1 MKLILFDLDH
11 TLFDTDRF
19 IGLIRVRLA
28 NLAQKDEQTLSQLE
42 DKYQRLFRKL
52 PFDPLHYSEFL
63 SRELK
68 INSSELF
75 SQFTDYK
82 DLYSESVFGE
92 TIPALKLCK
101 KKRNALGIFSEG
113 NIGFQ
118 KMKINYSGL
127 ASYLNKNHIYVFEN
141 KLISSSIDSLPP
153 NIIIVDDK
161 LEVIDQLA
169 EHGIKSIWVN
179 KNSKQKHK
187 AAQTIFSLSELEKII

>member
-11 TLFDTDRF
+11 TLFNTNRF
-19 IGLIRVRLA
+19 IDSVRTKIA
-28 NLAQKDEQTLSQLE
+28 NFTQKNEQTLKQLE
-42 DKYQRLFRKL
+42 SKYQQLFPKL

-68 INSSELF
+68 ISSSELF
-75 SQFTDYK
+75 SQFTVYK
-82 DLYSESVFGE
+82 DLYSKSVFGE

-101 KKRNALGIFSEG
+101 KKGSTLGIFSEG

-127 ASYLNKNHIYVFEN
+127 VSYLNKNYIYVFEN
-141 KLISSSIDSLPP
+141 KLIPPSIDSLPP

-179 KNSKQKHK
+179 RNSEQKHK
-187 AAQTIFSLSELEKII
+187 MAQTIFSLSELETII